1 MKDLIQLIQNKTA
14 FIDKAMNGQFT
25 QKELESLF
33 TIAALFI
40 AAFGF
45 SIGLRHSWMQALA
58 TAVKL
63 PLLFIL
69 TGIICFPT
77 LFILQAF
84 IGVQLS
90 FKQLGSFLIV
100 CITIS
105 GTILLSF
112 IPIIIFFL
120 ISGTPYEAYKIINVI
135 ILAFA
140 GFSGFYIFK
149 KHLILKLVALNDL
162 AILNRGRL
170 IIHFWIL
177 LYGCI
182 GANLGFIL
190 SPVFGDENVP
200 FIWFTTSS
208 ENFFT
213 HLIHLLL

>member
-1 MKDLIQLIQNKTA
+1 MQLIQNKSA

-25 QKELESLF
+25 KKELESLF
-33 TIAALFI
+33 TIATLFI

-45 SIGLRHSWMQALA
+45 AIGLRHSWMQALA

-90 FKQLGSFLIV
+90 FKQLGSFLVV
-100 CITIS
+100 CIAIS

-112 IPIIIFFL
+112 TPIIIFFL
-120 ISGTPYEAYKIINVI
+120 ISGTPYQAYKIINVI
-135 ILAFA
+135 VLGFA

-149 KHLILKLVALNDL
+149 KHLGLKLLALND
-162 AILNRGRL
+162 ASILVRGKL
-170 IIHFWIL
+170 IINLWIL

-190 SPVFGDENVP
+190 SPVFGDEHVP
-200 FIWFTTSS
+200 FIWFTSSS

-213 HLIHLLL
+213 HLIHLML